1 MNFGEILQTKRKEKG
16 FTQEELAHQL
26 LVSSKTISNWETN
39 KTTPDI
45 DNVIRIS
52 QLFDISL
59 NQLLLEGSDMVE
71 NIKKNAELRES
82 KIYLVTSSITNL
94 VFLFIIGV
102 SPIFGE
108 LPEII
113 AIALAVGT
121 FFNLFCVLYFSKRY
135 MMLSNSQ
142 WNTRTT
148 RQKMWSILLSAALV
162 IVLFA
167 IIFFIRF
174 KYRAGKTRRQQ
185 NLQTKINLV

>member
-16 FTQEELAHQL
+16 ITQEELAHQL

-59 NQLLLEGSDMVE
+59 NHLLLEGSDMVE

-94 VFLFIIGV
+94 VFLFIFAV
-102 SPIFGE
+102 SFIFGE
-108 LPEII
+108 LPDII
-113 AIALAVGT
+113 SIALAVGT

-135 MMLSNSQ
+135 MMLSNTMWAS
-142 WNTRTT
+142 RTKK
-148 RQKMWSILLSAALV
+148 QKTWSLLFSITLV
-162 IVLFA
+162 AVLFA

-174 KYRAGKTRRQQ
+174 KHNAF
-185 NLQTKINLV
+185 